1 MSAIGK
7 ASGFPDQED
16 ATARMIARQFSR
28 TQFLVVND
36 RLAEHPLT
44 RGNLRRTAGCVP
56 ICVSFRTSPQTG
68 VGISLVI
75 ETTFFFRWGLPRQE
89 RELARNDREFGFAMT
104 GNSIVRC

>member
-1 MSAIGK
+1 MHMASVMSAIGK
-7 ASGFPDQED
+7 ASGFPDPED
-16 ATARMIARQFSR
+16 AAERMLATRFSC
-28 TQFLVVND
+28 TQSLVVND

-75 ETTFFFRWGLPRQE
+75 ETTFFFRWGLPHQRA
-89 RELARNDREFGFAMT
+89 LVRNDRE
-104 GNSIVRC
+104 IVLPPSLR